1 VTVTNWLTL
10 VVTRSS
16 ITVGTSGNGYV
27 TGSAPDLTTGFPAAD
42 LAWFMENTQ
51 DALFGPEADRAAAV
65 LQWLRTL
72 PSTTSGLWESG
83 PVREFVARTLPADIS
98 SLDIFI
104 CSLEPEILAFPW
116 ELVTFPAPFSDLVF
130 CQAGRIERIE
140 TGQFLPPDTA
150 ADGQRSPVTQVKTML
165 VSPRPRLQGDV
176 PFAPTVGAALVAA
189 ARFTESLRV
198 DVVNPPTLDAVR
210 SYLEVNGQP
219 NVVHFDG
226 HGDSGADGGRLFFE
240 GGRHGVT
247 IPVSG
252 GELALLFKKD
262 FQGTVLLNACRSS
275 FHLPG
280 RDAGS
285 VAGDISRSF
294 PAAVVIAM
302 SYKVGVPLVLRL
314 MQAIYPAI
322 GAGGDPSSAV
332 ARVRRDLFAEW
343 KADQSGR
350 ARPHFLTAR
359 VFTAK
364 VRGQVP
370 GVPGSPAV
378 PALSADERGLT
389 HWIEEIL
396 AVDRLR
402 SRGNGLV
409 WVTGMVGSG
418 KKSLAKALRQYY
430 DLTSGNR
437 AVPAVVDYH
446 KAVGDQVT
454 VPAEGIVFATGE
466 VGAAAAVHRLHFP
479 PRDLVTDLMR
489 PTIER
494 HGARGES
501 GALPVLAFELSA
513 LASAHL
519 STAVTL
525 ARAAAVIGT
534 REAIDYLRWGSS
546 LDFEDDGVRAVRALI
561 PKAGLTKEQ
570 VTAFAVLGLFDGW
583 IIPPLLPILTNGG
596 LAGDRFLATF
606 GRHVTQ
612 SEWDVL
618 LDAGAGAGLLDF
630 GPGRVCRV
638 VPVVALVL
646 RGILVAEFGATGLSD
661 LQLEMASAMAGWLS
675 QSSRLDFWSSL
686 EKSEWHSHR
695 LQVSALSIFAE
706 ENIVRALRFAIRNQ
720 HDSLAAEI
728 AYGYMGDQIGDH
740 FRNALSH
747 TTHILAYEGRPDVKY
762 DELGFVVSRA
772 EATLAKAA
780 LKWLDCLKSA
790 ERALDLAASIG
801 VDADLIV
808 SLSCMKA
815 HSLARLHRVEAAVRT
830 ITEAAAR
837 CLNTGAREYVL
848 EEFSNIIEL
857 LHMAD
862 ADIADAEQMVYG
874 AFANAVDGPAS
885 VYQRPVVRERM
896 EEIDYW
902 EAEQRRSLIRGDAV
916 RAAHSTAE
924 IGRLLGLVGETA
936 QADSF
941 LRAALG
947 ALSRL
952 GSPVGRTQY
961 FLGMTWEIGDDFEKA
976 RRWISGALAA
986 SADDERLVADCTYEL
1001 GIIEVR
1007 AGNYSRAFEVFDEA
1021 RRAYLSLGRARE
1033 AADALF
1039 MAAQAALAGDS
1050 DIDPVAQML
1059 QDVLA
1064 AQPLDPEVT
1073 RRARELLAEIRDAG
1087 S

>member
-1 VTVTNWLTL
+1 MLG
-10 VVTRSS
+10 VTRAS
-16 ITVGTSGNGYV
+16 ITVWASGGNGCV
-27 TGSAPDLTTGFPAAD
+27 TGPVPDLTAGFPAAET
-42 LAWFMENTQ
+42 AWFMENTK
-51 DALFGPEADRAAAV
+51 DTLFGPEADKAAAV
-65 LQWLRTL
+65 LQRLRAL
-72 PSTTSGLWESG
+72 ASTTSDLWESR
-83 PVREFVARTLPADIS
+83 PVREFVAVTLSADIS

-104 CSLEPEILAFPW
+104 CSEEPEILAFPW

-140 TGQFLPPDTA
+140 TAQFVPPEKVP
-150 ADGQRSPVTQVKTML
+150 DGQRAPVTHVRTML
-165 VSPRPRLQGDV
+165 VSPRPRLQDDV

-210 SYLEVNGQP
+210 SYLDENGQP
-219 NVVHFDG
+219 DVVHFDG
-226 HGDSGADGGRLFFE
+226 HGDSGINGGQLFFE
-240 GGRHGVT
+240 GGQQGVT
-247 IPVSG
+247 VPVSG
-252 GELALLFKKD
+252 SELALLFKKD

-322 GAGGDPSSAV
+322 GAAGDPSSAV
-332 ARVRRDLFAEW
+332 AKVRRDLFAEW
-343 KADQSGR
+343 QADKSEQ

-364 VRGQVP
+364 VRVRLP
-370 GVPGSPAV
+370 GVLVSPPA
-378 PALSADERGLT
+378 PALSADEQGLT

-396 AVDRLR
+396 EVDRLR
-402 SRGNGLV
+402 SRGDGLV

-418 KKSLAKALRQYY
+418 KKSLARALRQYY
-430 DLTSGNR
+430 DLTSATR
-437 AVPAVVDYH
+437 AIPAVVEYSD
-446 KAVGDQVT
+446 ADGDQAAI
-454 VPAEGIVFATGE
+454 PAKGIVFTAGD
-466 VGAAAAVHRLHFP
+466 VSGAPAAHRLHFP
-479 PRDLVTDLMR
+479 PRELVTDLMR
-489 PTIER
+489 PTLER
-494 HGARGES
+494 HSARGES
-501 GALPVLAFELSA
+501 GALPVLAFELSE

-534 REAIDYLRWGSS
+534 REAIDYLRWGSGI
-546 LDFEDDGVRAVRALI
+546 DFEDAGVQAVRALI

-583 IIPPLLPILTNGG
+583 TIPPLLPILTNGG

-606 GRHVTQ
+606 GRHITQ

-618 LDAGAGAGLLDF
+618 LDAGAAAGLLDF
-630 GPGRVCRV
+630 GPGRVFRV

-646 RGILVAEFGATGLSD
+646 RGILAAEFGAAGLGD

-675 QSSRLDFWSSL
+675 RSSRLDFWSSL
-686 EKSEWHSHR
+686 ETSEWHSHR

-720 HDSLAAEI
+720 QDPLAAEI

-740 FRNALSH
+740 FRNALAH
-747 TTHILAYEGRPDVKY
+747 TARILAYEGRPGAKY
-762 DELGFVVSRA
+762 DELGFVMSRA
-772 EATLAKAA
+772 DATLAKAD
-780 LKWLDCLKSA
+780 LKWSDCLKGA
-790 ERALDLAASIG
+790 ERALDLGESIG
-801 VDADLIV
+801 ADANLMV

-830 ITEAAAR
+830 IKEAAAQ
-837 CLNTGAREYVL
+837 CLTTGQREYVL

-862 ADIADAEQMVYG
+862 DDIAEAERLVYG
-874 AFANAVDGPAS
+874 AFAETVDGPAS

-924 IGRLLGLVGETA
+924 IGRLLGLAGDTA

-941 LRAALG
+941 LRAALD

-961 FLGMTWEIGDDFEKA
+961 FLGITWEIGDDFDKA

-986 SADDERLVADCTYEL
+986 SADDERLIADCTYEL

-1007 AGNYSRAFEVFDEA
+1007 SGNYSRALEVFDEA
-1021 RRAYLSLGRARE
+1021 RRAYLALGRARE

-1050 DIDPVAQML
+1050 GIGPVTQML